1 MGFEFTPEDIDLM
14 SILHIGGFYTN
25 RSQVGLNNNNKG
37 AKNMVYPIFKAGKV
51 GFSMLRYL
59 YKGGSKAKKFVGFTD
74 KAKKLEKSV
83 KLVQKWKLENMDSQR
98 VLHTVK
104 GGLGNRSKMYA
115 AHGMMGVAE

>member
-25 RSQVGLNNNNKG
+25 RSQVGLNNNNKRRQ
-37 AKNMVYPIFKAGKV
+37 KIWYILYLKQVKLD
-51 GFSMLRYL
+51 FSMLRYL

-83 KLVQKWKLENMDSQR
+83 KIGSKNENWKTWQPKS
-98 VLHTVK
+98 T
-104 GGLGNRSKMYA
+104 SYS
-115 AHGMMGVAE
+115 